1 MLKIAEHGLVAEI
14 RMDRPPVNAMNLE
27 FINEL
32 HKAHAGLCADDAKAI
47 VISGKE
53 GLFSAGLDV
62 PELLDQSRAQVV
74 EFWESFFAL
83 MNALAA
89 SPVPVVAA
97 ITGHAPAGGAVL
109 SLHCDYRIAARGDFK
124 IGLNE
129 VRVGLPVPPNILFML
144 ESIVGTRQ
152 AMLLAAS
159 GTMLSPE
166 QALELG
172 LVDELAEPDE
182 VVNAAVSWAGQLLA
196 LPPTAMNTTRLA
208 AKAGVIERA
217 QLNAGYAATATDY
230 WFSSETQTMMR
241 KLVEDLG
248 RK

>member
-1 MLKIAEHGLVAEI
+1 MLKISEHGSVAEI

-32 HKAHAGLCADDAKAI
+32 HKAHVGLCADDAKAI

-83 MNALAA
+83 MNALAT
-89 SPVPVVAA
+89 SPVPVLAA

-144 ESIVGTRQ
+144 ESIVGARQ

-166 QALELG
+166 KALELG